1 MSINLVICMRV
12 FTAVVDTGSFAGASD
27 KLDLSRGMATR
38 YVAQLEQH
46 LGVRLL
52 NRSTR
57 RLSLTEAGSEYYQ
70 RATQMLAMV
79 EESERSLAQ
88 EAAAPRGTLRLSS
101 SVAFGIHHLGWVVTE
116 YLEQYPEVQI
126 DVVLNDRTVNLI
138 EEGFDLAIRIGRE
151 LEPGLIAR
159 RIAPTEIVA
168 CAAPNYLKRLGTPE
182 TPEELAGHNCLS
194 YAYWSLGNEWRFH
207 DKHGV
212 ERKVAVS
219 GNLRGNT
226 GDILVD
232 AAIKGLGILLQPSF
246 LVYEALRDK
255 RLVRILPEWEVDPLF
270 VYAVYPDRKFLP
282 SKVRSFID
290 FITERLGPDPY
301 WQLKMG

>member
-1 MSINLVICMRV
+1 MSINLVTCMRV
-12 FTAVVDTGSFAGASD
+12 FAAVVDTGSFAGASD

-52 NRSTR
+52 TRSTR
-57 RLSLTEAGSEYYQ
+57 RLSLTEVGSEYYQ
-70 RATQMLAMV
+70 RAVQVLAMV
-79 EESERSLAQ
+79 EESERSLAHQ
-88 EAAAPRGTLRLSS
+88 ASVPRGTLRLSS

-116 YLEQYPEVQI
+116 YLQQYPEVQI

-159 RIAPTEIVA
+159 RIAPTEVVA
-168 CAAPNYLKRLGTPE
+168 CAAPDYLKRLGTPKQ
-182 TPEELAGHNCLS
+182 PEDLVGHNCLS
-194 YAYWSLGNEWRFH
+194 YAYWSLGNEWRFR
-207 DKHGV
+207 KNGV

-226 GDILVD
+226 GDILID

-290 FITERLGPDPY
+290 FIADRMGPEPY
-301 WQLKMG
+301 WQLKPS

>member
-1 MSINLVICMRV
+1 MGINLVTCMRV
-12 FTAVVDTGSFAGASD
+12 FTAVVDTGSFASASD

-70 RATQMLAMV
+70 RATQVLAMV
-79 EESERSLAQ
+79 EESEQSLAQ
-88 EAAAPRGTLRLSS
+88 EAAVPRGTLRLSS

-116 YLEQYPEVQI
+116 YLQQYPGVQV

-151 LEPGLIAR
+151 LDPGLIAR
-159 RIAPTEIVA
+159 RIAPTEVVA
-168 CAAPNYLKRLGTPE
+168 CAAPDYLKRMGTPAA
-182 TPEELAGHNCLS
+182 PEDLTGHNCLS
-194 YAYWSLGNEWRFH
+194 YAYWSMGNEWHFRR
-207 DKHGV
+207 DGM

-226 GDILVD
+226 GDILID

-255 RLVRILPEWEVDPLF
+255 RLVRILPEWQVDPLF

-290 FITERLGPDPY
+290 FIAERLGPEPY
-301 WQLKMG
+301 WELD